1 MFSRFFIH
9 RPVFA
14 IVISLVIMIAGGLSI
29 LALPIAQYPEITPP
43 QIQVA
48 AIYTGASA
56 QVVEETVA
64 APIEQEVNG
73 AENMIYMQ
81 SKSTNDGRYVLNV
94 TFRVGT
100 DIDIAS
106 VDIQN
111 RISRANSRL
120 PSEVLQAGITVKK
133 QSPDILQVISLS
145 SPGGAYDTIFL
156 SNYAAINLLDQ
167 LSRIPGVGSADI
179 VVGKRDYSMRLWL
192 RPDKLAK
199 LGITGGDIARVISD
213 QNIQAAAGQIGQPP
227 APKGLDFQYSVNV
240 KGRLTT
246 IEEFENIIVRT
257 LPDGGVLRIR
267 DVAKTELGAQDYTS
281 TGLLDGGPAVMIL
294 IYQLPGSNALD
305 VAKGVRAKMAELAQ
319 NFPPGIEYGV
329 RLDTTLFVTASVE
342 EVLYTLLE
350 AMLLVLLVVFVFLGN
365 VRATIIPMLAVPV
378 SLVGTFAAFVA
389 LGFSI
394 NLLTLFAMVLAIGI
408 VVDDAIVVVEA
419 AEHHIEEG
427 LTPLAATEKAME
439 EVSGPVVAVAL
450 VLGSVFVPVAFMGG
464 ITGQLYRQFALTLTV
479 SVLLSALVALTLTP
493 ALCAML
499 LRPRRPSR
507 GPLGVFFRGFNAIF
521 SRATAGYLG
530 AVRTAIRHSV
540 LALACLGVLYL
551 VTWTLLERLPTG
563 FLPDEDLGYIIV
575 SVTLPDA
582 ASLERTD
589 AALRK
594 VEEILKAQSGVQ
606 SMVSFA
612 GFGVLTGTYNSN
624 AGTIFVPLK
633 PWDQRK
639 SRDQHALAIIDQL
652 RRKVAAI
659 PDAFILVFNPP
670 PIRGLG
676 NVGGFQ
682 FELQDRS
689 GKDLAFLEGAT
700 SKLMAAAAQHAELV
714 GMFTSFR
721 PSVPQVKLDVDR
733 DKVRTLGIPLSDVFQ
748 SLQIYL
754 GSLFVNQFNLFGRTW
769 RVYIQAEPEF
779 RATTDGIA
787 QMYTRT
793 ADGLMVPLSTI
804 TRVGE
809 TTGPDT
815 IIRYNLYRTAEINGG
830 AAPGYSSGQAISLME
845 QLARES
851 LPQGAGFEWTGTA
864 FQEKESGG
872 KQGVIFGLALVFVFL
887 SLAALYE
894 SWAIPFSVI
903 LGIPLG
909 AFGAFLAVWLRALP
923 SDIYVQIGLVMLI
936 GLAAKNAILIVEFA
950 KMRYEQGAGLAEA
963 AVEAAQLRFRPILMT
978 SFAFILG
985 VVPLVIA
992 SGAGAGSRHSL
1003 GTAVFGGM
1011 TAATCLGVLVI
1022 PLLYVLIQGA
1032 AERFSGSGR
1041 RAPTAEPPA
1050 SEAPSA
1056 AQAGPSSGS

>member
-1 MFSRFFIH
+1 MFVRIFIH
-9 RPVFA
+9 RPVLA
-14 IVISLVIMIAGGLSI
+14 IVVSLVILISGGLSI
-29 LALPIAQYPEITPP
+29 LALPVAQYPEITPP
-43 QIQVA
+43 QIQVSA
-48 AIYTGASA
+48 TYTGASA

-64 APIEQEVNG
+64 APIEQQVNG

-81 SKSTNDGRYVLNV
+81 SKSTNDGRYVLNA

-145 SPGGAYDTIFL
+145 SPSGAYDTIFL
-156 SNYAAINLLDQ
+156 SNYASINILDQ
-167 LSRIPGVGSADI
+167 LSRIPGVGNADI

-199 LGITGGDIARVISD
+199 LGITGGDIARVIRD

-227 APKGLDFQYSVNV
+227 APQGLDFQYSVNV

-246 IEEFENIIVRT
+246 VEEFENIIVRT
-257 LPDGGVLRIR
+257 LPDGAVLRIK
-267 DVAKTELGAQDYTS
+267 DVARTELGAQDYTS
-281 TGLLDGGPAVMIL
+281 SGRLDGGPAVMIL
-294 IYQLPGSNALD
+294 TYQLPGSNALD

-350 AMLLVLLVVFVFLGN
+350 AMLLVLLVVFVSLGN

-427 LTPLAATEKAME
+427 LPPLAATEKAMD
-439 EVSGPVVAVAL
+439 EVSAPVVAVAL
-450 VLGSVFVPVAFMGG
+450 VLASVFVPVAFMGG
-464 ITGQLYRQFALTLTV
+464 ITGQLYKQFAITLTV

-499 LRPRRPSR
+499 LRPRRPMR
-507 GPLGVFFRGFNAIF
+507 GPVGFVLAAFNRLF
-521 SRATAGYLG
+521 GWTTKGYVGLVKT
-530 AVRTAIRHSV
+530 AVRRAA
-540 LALACLGVLYL
+540 LALACVAVVYL
-551 VTWTLLERLPTG
+551 ATWGLLERLPTG

-575 SVTLPDA
+575 NATLPDA

-589 AALRK
+589 AAVRK
-594 VEEILKAQSGVQ
+594 LEAALKEQPGVEATVAF
-606 SMVSFA
+606 V
-612 GFGVLTGTYNSN
+612 GFSVLTSTYNSN

-633 PWDQRK
+633 PWGQRK
-639 SRDQHALAIIDQL
+639 SADLHAAAIIGAL
-652 RRKVAAI
+652 RQRFATI
-659 PDAFILVFNPP
+659 PEALVLVFNPP

-689 GKDLAFLEGAT
+689 GKDIAFLEGAKSNLIT
-700 SKLMAAAAQHAELV
+700 AALQRPELV
-714 GMFTSFR
+714 GTFSAFS
-721 PSVPQVKLDVDR
+721 PNVPQVKLDVDR
-733 DKVRTLGIPLSDVFQ
+733 DKVKTLGIPLSDVFQ

-779 RATTDGIA
+779 RATTDGIS
-787 QMYTRT
+787 QIYTRT

-804 TRVGE
+804 TLVGE

-815 IIRYNLYRTAEINGG
+815 IVRYNLYRTAESNG
-830 AAPGYSSGQAISLME
+830 AAAAGYSSGQAIGLME
-845 QLARES
+845 QL
-851 LPQGAGFEWTGTA
+851 
-864 FQEKESGG
+864 
-872 KQGVIFGLALVFVFL
+872 
-887 SLAALYE
+887 
-894 SWAIPFSVI
+894 
-903 LGIPLG
+903 
-909 AFGAFLAVWLRALP
+909 
-923 SDIYVQIGLVMLI
+923 
-936 GLAAKNAILIVEFA
+936 
-950 KMRYEQGAGLAEA
+950 
-963 AVEAAQLRFRPILMT
+963 
-978 SFAFILG
+978 
-985 VVPLVIA
+985 
-992 SGAGAGSRHSL
+992 
-1003 GTAVFGGM
+1003 
-1011 TAATCLGVLVI
+1011 
-1022 PLLYVLIQGA
+1022 
-1032 AERFSGSGR
+1032 
-1041 RAPTAEPPA
+1041 
-1050 SEAPSA
+1050 
-1056 AQAGPSSGS
+1056 